1 MRKKHKEGMITD
13 VIVRADSRTW
23 SKEEEKIDKYTELA
37 WELKKIWKV
46 QTRVVPV
53 VTGALGTI
61 TTTHKDFLADL
72 GTHVSFETTRKAS
85 LLATTH
91 ILRKVLS

>member
-1 MRKKHKEGMITD
+1 M
-13 VIVRADSRTW
+13 
-23 SKEEEKIDKYTELA
+23 
-37 WELKKIWKV
+37 IWKV

-61 TTTHKDFLADL
+61 TTRHKDFLADL
-72 GTHVSFETTRKAS
+72 GTRVSFVTIKKAS